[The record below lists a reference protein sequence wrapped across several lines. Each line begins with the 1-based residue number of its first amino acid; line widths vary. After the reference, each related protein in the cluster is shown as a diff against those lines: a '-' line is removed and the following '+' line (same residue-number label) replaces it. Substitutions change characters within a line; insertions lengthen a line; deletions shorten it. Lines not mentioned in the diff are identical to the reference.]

1 MESGLETKDL
11 IFITGVNSS
20 IRDGEPV
27 KNSFAAFIDSKDLL
41 SHYPSGQARRLVC
54 IDYSRSVG
62 REIRR
67 LGLRPKNCTLIRME
81 PSVVLP
87 DNFSRF
93 RSKQFGQ
100 VITVGGNHS
109 SQSNCVHWP
118 LVWPKQSE
126 IQAMTRV
133 GRLDR
138 IVLINGNKTSFVR
151 GELYSLRRKAI
162 QQIDNLD
169 LYGTDWSSKFFD
181 RLTTAVRSLAHT
193 VLSLK
198 IPTISGLKLWFRTY
212 PNSKGPVRD
221 KIATMSRYKYALVI
235 ENSSEYMSEKLME
248 ALFAGCIPIYV
259 GPNPE
264 NFGIPRDL
272 VIRAKSNISSIRDA
286 VNNAE
291 GWNIDEFLVRL
302 KKFLDSPETRDLW
315 DHEKVYGRLLR
326 EVQKNF

>member
-1 MESGLETKDL
+1 METQKL
-11 IFITGVNSS
+11 IFVTGVNSG
-20 IRDGEPV
+20 IRDGEPF
-27 KNSFAAFIDSKDLL
+27 KNSFAEFIGRKGLL
-41 SHYPSGQARRLVC
+41 APFPSGEASRLVC
-54 IDYSRSVG
+54 IDYSHIAG

-67 LGLRPKNCTLIRME
+67 LGLSPKNCTLIRME

-87 DNFSRF
+87 DNFSR
-93 RSKQFGQ
+93 SHLKKFGK
-100 VITVGGNHS
+100 VITVGGDHS
-109 SQSNCVHWP
+109 PQSNCVYWP

-126 IQAMTRV
+126 IQAMTKV

-151 GELYSLRRKAI
+151 GELYSLRRSAI
-162 QQIDNLD
+162 RNFGNLD
-169 LYGTDWSSKFFD
+169 LYGTDWSSKFFT
-181 RLTTAVRSLAHT
+181 RLTTAVRSLGHT
-193 VLSLK
+193 LLSLK
-198 IPTISGLKLWFRTY
+198 TPTISGLKLWFRTY
-212 PNSKGPVRD
+212 PNAKGPVLD
-221 KIATMSRYKYALVI
+221 KIDVMSKYKYALVI

-326 EVQKNF
+326 EVQKDS